1 MNGLI
6 DFMWQL
12 IIMVLQILVVGW
24 LAYGLWMM
32 VGWIN
37 WRK

>member
-12 IIMVLQILVVGW
+12 IIMLLQILIVGW

-32 VGWIN
+32 IGWIN
-37 WRK
+37 LRK

>member
-24 LAYGLWMM
+24 LACGLWMM
-32 VGWIN
+32 IGWIN
-37 WRK
+37 LRR